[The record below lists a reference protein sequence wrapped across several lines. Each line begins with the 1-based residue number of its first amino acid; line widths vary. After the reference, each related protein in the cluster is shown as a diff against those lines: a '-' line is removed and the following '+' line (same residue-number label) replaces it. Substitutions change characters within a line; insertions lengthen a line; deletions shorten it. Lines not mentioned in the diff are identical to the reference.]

1 MKKLC
6 TLFVVFSAVCLAQE
20 SADVP
25 AQGGMRG
32 RGHGAPAAHDG
43 KLTPE
48 LRERLLKNFDA
59 NGNGRLD
66 EDEIAAARK
75 AKAERQGKRA
85 EHPHRAPQTSA
96 ETGEHR
102 RPQGGHE
109 MSAET
114 KARLLKKFDANGNGE
129 LDPEEMA
136 EVRKA
141 HNAQQGDN
149 AAARPQGEH
158 RSHRGGMRR
167 RAQGSAE

>member
-20 SADVP
+20 SADTP

-32 RGHGAPAAHDG
+32 RSHGAPAAHGG

-85 EHPHRAPQTSA
+85 EHPRNAPQPSA
-96 ETGEHR
+96 ETGE
-102 RPQGGHE
+102 
-109 MSAET
+109 
-114 KARLLKKFDANGNGE
+114 L
-129 LDPEEMA
+129 
-136 EVRKA
+136 
-141 HNAQQGDN
+141 
-149 AAARPQGEH
+149 

>member
-1 MKKLC
+1 MKKIC

-20 SADVP
+20 SADTP
-25 AQGGMRG
+25 AQGGM
-32 RGHGAPAAHDG
+32 RGHGAPAAHGG

-85 EHPHRAPQTSA
+85 EHPRNAPQPSA
-96 ETGEHR
+96 ET
-102 RPQGGHE
+102 
-109 MSAET
+109 
-114 KARLLKKFDANGNGE
+114 
-129 LDPEEMA
+129 
-136 EVRKA
+136 
-141 HNAQQGDN
+141 
-149 AAARPQGEH
+149 GEH